1 MSVPADPTV
10 SDIVTEGLKRGGR
23 VSPSAGDITT
33 ASTIYLQE
41 VKADVY
47 LAAPLHE
54 SLRATAIVPVSVGIS
69 RYAWP
74 TNCETIESV
83 QLVATSVDGSWQS
96 TAQGGGASSITL
108 ASDFN
113 QDAASIQGRM
123 VFILGGTGS
132 GQYAQIIS
140 YDNSTKVA
148 TIEAAW
154 STLGS
159 GWVSPDSTSVYLVE
173 QVRYKLYE
181 FEKPIEFDTLM
192 SPFQP
197 IMPTNV
203 TLVGRQLWLN
213 TSPPQKLVMVVTYW
227 YALDQLDEAGTLFT
241 GHLRKFR
248 NLWTQGVAVKV
259 MQRYDEDR
267 YNSES
272 GIYRAMLQAYAG
284 RSSGVG
290 QVQFRDI

>member
-1 MSVPADPTV
+1 MSIPSNPSVT
-10 SDIVTEGLKRGGR
+10 DIVTDGLKRGGR

-33 ASTIYLQE
+33 ASTSYLQE
-41 VKADVY
+41 VKADIY

-54 SLRATAIVPVSVGIS
+54 SLRATAIIPVSVGIS

-83 QLVATSVDGSWQS
+83 QLVATSVDGSWQD
-96 TAQGGGASSITL
+96 TAQTGGTSSITL
-108 ASDFN
+108 ASAFN
-113 QDAASIQGRM
+113 QDAETIRGRM
-123 VFILGGTGS
+123 VFILSGTGS

-148 TIEAAW
+148 TIEANW
-154 STLGS
+154 STLNS
-159 GWVSPDSTSVYLVE
+159 AWVTPDSTSVYLVE
-173 QVRYKLYE
+173 QTRYKLFE
-181 FEKPIEFDTLM
+181 FEKPIEFDTVM

-197 IMPTNV
+197 LMPTNV

-213 TSPPQKLVMVVTYW
+213 TSPPQKLVMWVTYW
-227 YALDQLDEAGTLFT
+227 YALDQLDEADTLFT

-248 NLWTQGVAVKV
+248 NLWVQGIAVKV

-267 YNSES
+267 YTNES
-272 GIYRAMLQAYAG
+272 GIYRSMLQAYAG